1 MPINKLHSEEINVVN
16 FILNQ
21 RGFFAQFFPV
31 CIAGINKIF
40 KVELVALSLAKAACS
55 FWPKDITHN
64 CISFCQMLCV
74 EIFYF
79 WHLPGAE

>member
-55 FWPKDITHN
+55 F
-64 CISFCQMLCV
+64 
-74 EIFYF
+74 
-79 WHLPGAE
+79 